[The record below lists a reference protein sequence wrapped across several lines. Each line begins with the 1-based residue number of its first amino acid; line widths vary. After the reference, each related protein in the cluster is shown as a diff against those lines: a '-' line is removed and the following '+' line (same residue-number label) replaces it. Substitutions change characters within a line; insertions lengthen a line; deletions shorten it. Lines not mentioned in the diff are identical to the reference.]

1 MAESM
6 AEGIAEGMAKG
17 IPAELLEGMA
27 QGGAEEK
34 IAATQRL
41 LEQGISFDIIQKA
54 TLLSITAIRNIAKSM
69 KISSTSPKTV

>member
-69 KISSTSPKTV
+69 KISNTSLKTV